1 MIIPVRCIT
10 CGKVIGDKW
19 YTYLDKVNEK
29 KFMNKEVN
37 DDNIIFIKNDN
48 VNKTTEGNV
57 LDELGMTRYCCRRMF
72 LSNADIIDQI

>member
-29 KFMNKEVN
+29 KIKNKEVN
-37 DDNIIFIKNDN
+37 DDNIIFIKNDDI
-48 VNKTTEGNV
+48 NKTSEGIV
-57 LDELGMTRYCCRRMF
+57 LDELGMNRYCCRRMF